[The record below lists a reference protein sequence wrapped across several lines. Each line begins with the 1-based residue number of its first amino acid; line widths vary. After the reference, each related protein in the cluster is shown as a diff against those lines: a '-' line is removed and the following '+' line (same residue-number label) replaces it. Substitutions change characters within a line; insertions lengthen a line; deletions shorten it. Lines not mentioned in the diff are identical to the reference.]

1 MEIEEQRV
9 ALTMMGK
16 VMIFGCAAF
25 LVISVNGFRGGAK
38 MGLRRD
44 TGHMDRAQRIVNFR
58 LQPRSRLCLSAV
70 SAERMNLPNTLTL
83 VRVAMIPFFMLSFVF
98 RKKTMGVVIYILS
111 CLTDFADGYLAR
123 KLDQKTAFG
132 AFLDP
137 VADKLMVGTALVF
150 LVCQIPT
157 WWFALPVTL
166 ILNREIAVS
175 ALREWMAEKG
185 QRATVKV
192 GKLGKVKTAFQM
204 VSTAMLLEACP
215 GTADFNIAL
224 SVGLSKPTLFSI
236 GLAMLYLAAGLTVL
250 SGYQY
255 FQASSQYFQDA

>member
-1 MEIEEQRV
+1 
-9 ALTMMGK
+9 MMWK
-16 VMIFGCAAF
+16 MVIFGCALLA
-25 LVISVNGFRGGAK
+25 ISANGFRAVAE
-38 MGLRRD
+38 MGLRRPEP
-44 TGHMDRAQRIVNFR
+44 HMIRSQRIANFR
-58 LQPRSRLCLSAV
+58 LQPCSRLCLRAV
-70 SAERMNLPNTLTL
+70 SAGATTSERMNIPNMLTL
-83 VRVAMIPFFMLSFVF
+83 ARVALIPFFMLSFVF
-98 RKKTMGVVIYILS
+98 RKKTIGVVIYILS

-157 WWFALPVTL
+157 WWFALPVAL

-192 GKLGKVKTAFQM
+192 GVLGKVKTAFQM

-215 GTADFNIAL
+215 GAADFNIAL

-255 FQASSQYFQDA
+255 FRAGWDVLKTYSKE

>member
-1 MEIEEQRV
+1 
-9 ALTMMGK
+9 
-16 VMIFGCAAF
+16 
-25 LVISVNGFRGGAK
+25 
-38 MGLRRD
+38 MGLQRREFN
-44 TGHMDRAQRIVNFR
+44 RAQRIVNFR
-58 LQPRSRLCLSAV
+58 LQPRSCLCLSAV
-70 SAERMNLPNTLTL
+70 SAGATSERMNLPNTLTL
-83 VRVAMIPFFMLSFVF
+83 ARVAMIPFFMLSFVF
-98 RKKTMGVVIYILS
+98 RKKTIGVVIYILS

-157 WWFALPVTL
+157 WWFALPVAL

-192 GKLGKVKTAFQM
+192 GVLGKVKTAFQM

-215 GTADFNIAL
+215 GAADFNIAL

-236 GLAMLYLAAGLTVL
+236 GLAMLYLAAGLTVI
-250 SGYQY
+250 SGFHY
-255 FQASSQYFQDA
+255 FQASWDVLKTYSLRKE